1 MTHHWLK
8 FYAVS
13 YKTILSETVFV
24 LPEFFELLFHAGDV
38 VDLGP
43 FFYHLLNRVEAGLD
57 EAGGERFLQLQ

>member
-1 MTHHWLK
+1 MRHHLLK
-8 FYAVS
+8 LHFVS

-43 FFYHLLNRVEAGLD
+43 FFDHLLNRVKAGLD